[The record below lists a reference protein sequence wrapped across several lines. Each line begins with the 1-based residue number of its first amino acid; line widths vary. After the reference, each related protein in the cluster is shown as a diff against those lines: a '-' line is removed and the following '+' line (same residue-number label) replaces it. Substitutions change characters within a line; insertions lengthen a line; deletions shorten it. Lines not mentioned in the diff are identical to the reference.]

1 MHRQSRQTSVALQGS
16 SSCEE
21 TAFQDR
27 YEVLRTIGRGG
38 FAEVQVAR
46 HLLTGAEVAVKVLR
60 KVKQNLLVLSEP
72 NVMMSLEHPNVI
84 QLFQVIETHEH
95 IYMAMEYAGGGELL
109 KHIPTGGMQEEEARR
124 IFRQIA
130 GAVGYCHKNG
140 IVHQDLNAQ
149 NIMLDAQGNSKL
161 IDFGLS
167 MRVTAGQKLR
177 RSWGTLAYLAPE
189 IILHREYEGP
199 PADVWSLGV
208 ILFYMLTGKCPFRDI
223 FHWELARRIVEGR
236 YHIPDS
242 VPPLARRLIRR
253 MLSANPMKRPTAE
266 QILQHPWLREG
277 EEASPHQSSEPLP
290 KRPDPAIMAALLD
303 LGYNPYKTWMSLTSG
318 KFDDAAAAYLILQHQ
333 ISQGAGCVFKEKPA
347 QPRVGPHPCPTDLSD
362 GSVLPRRSTSEPALH
377 TFRLPNDHALL
388 REAKHSGQKDLRRA
402 TMPLT
407 DLRLLLARTLV
418 LCIAPLPALASQKPK
433 CTSRGPPKAWKPVA
447 GRSATCFC
455 QLCCCVPCGKKEGT
469 PVTGEEKL
477 DRGRIRVA
485 PE

>member
-1 MHRQSRQTSVALQGS
+1 MTQQSRQTSVALQGS

-21 TAFQDR
+21 TAFQDC
-27 YEVLRTIGRGG
+27 YEVLRTIGCGG
-38 FAEVQVAR
+38 FVEVQVAR

-95 IYMAMEYAGGGELL
+95 IYMAMEHAGGGELL
-109 KHIPTGGMQEEEARR
+109 KHILTRGMQEEEAWR

-167 MRVTAGQKLR
+167 MRVTAGQKLL
-177 RSWGTLAYLAPE
+177 RSWGTLAYLASE

-199 PADVWSLGV
+199 PVDVWSLGV

-223 FHWELARRIVEGR
+223 FRWELARWIVEGK

-242 VPPLARRLIRR
+242 VPPLVRRLICR

-266 QILQHPWLREG
+266 ARSLHPISIVSH
-277 EEASPHQSSEPLP
+277 SPNAQTLP
-290 KRPDPAIMAALLD
+290 
-303 LGYNPYKTWMSLTSG
+303 
-318 KFDDAAAAYLILQHQ
+318 
-333 ISQGAGCVFKEKPA
+333 
-347 QPRVGPHPCPTDLSD
+347 
-362 GSVLPRRSTSEPALH
+362 
-377 TFRLPNDHALL
+377 
-388 REAKHSGQKDLRRA
+388 
-402 TMPLT
+402 
-407 DLRLLLARTLV
+407 
-418 LCIAPLPALASQKPK
+418 
-433 CTSRGPPKAWKPVA
+433 
-447 GRSATCFC
+447 
-455 QLCCCVPCGKKEGT
+455 
-469 PVTGEEKL
+469 
-477 DRGRIRVA
+477 
-485 PE
+485 